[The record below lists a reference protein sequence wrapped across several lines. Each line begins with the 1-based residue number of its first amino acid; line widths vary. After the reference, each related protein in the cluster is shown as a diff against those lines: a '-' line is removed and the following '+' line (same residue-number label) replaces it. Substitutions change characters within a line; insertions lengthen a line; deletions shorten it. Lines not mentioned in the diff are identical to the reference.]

1 MPLSQESNLKPSVI
15 VEFLDRYIVGQNKA
29 KRAVAIAL
37 RNRLRRRMLEED
49 IAREIAPKNILMVG
63 PTGVGKTEIARRL
76 AELVNAPFVKVE
88 ATKFTEVGY
97 VGRDVESM
105 IRDLVESS
113 VQMVKNQKMEY
124 VQQEAAERAEER
136 LVDSLL
142 PKSSKKSKVPDLTR
156 LFSGNQEEPEEEQEE
171 DQQHERFRESTR
183 SKLLAMLREGKL
195 GEREVEIEVQESSQ
209 VGFPMVGGG
218 GMDSMG
224 IDISEMLGGILPKK
238 TRRRR
243 MKVSQARRVLQAE
256 EAEKLIDMDE
266 VTREAIKKAEE
277 EGIVFV
283 DEIDKVVAKGAAG
296 GPDVSREGVQRDLLP
311 VVEGCPV
318 QTKHGSVNTDHILFI
333 SAGAFQ
339 KVKPS
344 DLVPELQG
352 RFPIRVELQALSSA
366 DLSRILVEPENSL
379 LKQYKALLQTEEV
392 FLEFTD
398 DSVEAIAEMA
408 EKMNREMEN
417 IGARRLHTMMEQLL
431 EDISFSA
438 PEKSGESFIIDSEFV
453 RERLVSLVKDSDMR
467 RYLL

>member
-1 MPLSQESNLKPSVI
+1 
-15 VEFLDRYIVGQNKA
+15 
-29 KRAVAIAL
+29 
-37 RNRLRRRMLEED
+37 
-49 IAREIAPKNILMVG
+49 
-63 PTGVGKTEIARRL
+63 
-76 AELVNAPFVKVE
+76 
-88 ATKFTEVGY
+88 
-97 VGRDVESM
+97 
-105 IRDLVESS
+105 
-113 VQMVKNQKMEY
+113 
-124 VQQEAAERAEER
+124 
-136 LVDSLL
+136 
-142 PKSSKKSKVPDLTR
+142 
-156 LFSGNQEEPEEEQEE
+156 
-171 DQQHERFRESTR
+171 
-183 SKLLAMLREGKL
+183 
-195 GEREVEIEVQESSQ
+195 
-209 VGFPMVGGG
+209 
-218 GMDSMG
+218 
-224 IDISEMLGGILPKK
+224 
-238 TRRRR
+238 
-243 MKVSQARRVLQAE
+243 
-256 EAEKLIDMDE
+256 
-266 VTREAIKKAEE
+266 
-277 EGIVFV
+277 
-283 DEIDKVVAKGAAG
+283 
-296 GPDVSREGVQRDLLP
+296 
-311 VVEGCPV
+311 VEGCPV

>member
-1 MPLSQESNLKPSVI
+1 MLLSQESNLKPSVI

-113 VQMVKNQKMEY
+113 VQMVKNQKMEF

-156 LFSGNQEEPEEEQEE
+156 LFSGNQEEPEEEPE
-171 DQQHERFRESTR
+171 DQQQERFRESTR

-352 RFPIRVELQALSSA
+352 RFPIRVELQALTSA

-392 FLEFTD
+392 SLEFTD

-438 PEKSGESFIIDSEFV
+438 PEKSGASFIIDAEFV
-453 RERLVSLVKDSDMR
+453 KERLVSLVKDSDMR

>member
-195 GEREVEIEVQESSQ
+195 GQREVEIEVQESSQ

-438 PEKSGESFIIDSEFV
+438 PEKSGESFIIDAEFV

>member
-352 RFPIRVELQALSSA
+352 RFPIRVELQALTSA

>member
-1 MPLSQESNLKPSVI
+1 MNNSGEAGLKPSVI
-15 VEFLDRYIVGQNKA
+15 VEFLDRYIVGQEKA

-37 RNRLRRRMLEED
+37 RNRFRRRMLEESM
-49 IAREIAPKNILMVG
+49 AREIAPKNILMVG

-156 LFSGNQEEPEEEQEE
+156 LFSGNQEEPEEEPE
-171 DQQHERFRESTR
+171 DQQQERFRESTR

-352 RFPIRVELQALSSA
+352 RFPIRVELQALTSA

-417 IGARRLHTMMEQLL
+417 IGARRLHTMMEQL
-431 EDISFSA
+431 
-438 PEKSGESFIIDSEFV
+438 
-453 RERLVSLVKDSDMR
+453 
-467 RYLL
+467 

>member
-113 VQMVKNQKMEY
+113 VQMVKNQKMEF

-142 PKSSKKSKVPDLTR
+142 PKTSKKSKVPDLTR
-156 LFSGNQEEPEEEQEE
+156 LFSGNQEEPEEEPE
-171 DQQHERFRESTR
+171 DQQQERYRESTR

-352 RFPIRVELQALSSA
+352 RFPIRVELQALTSA

-438 PEKSGESFIIDSEFV
+438 PEKSGESFIIDAEFV